1 MSAGN
6 VYRCGI
12 GAPPEKIGAG
22 APYDVVVI
30 GAGVVG
36 CALAY
41 RLSRHRLRVAVVES
55 KHDVGEGTSK
65 ANSAIIHTG
74 FDATPGSLESKLV
87 TGAAARW
94 PELAEKLK
102 VPLRAVSAL
111 VLALDGE
118 QDARLDSLLEKA
130 RANGVGDVRILAAA
144 EVREREPN
152 VAAGVRRA
160 LLVPRESIIDPFAV
174 SIAFAEVALANG
186 VDFLFGASVV
196 AVQDAGAVVK
206 TLATDQGQRIGAR
219 LLVNAAGLGSRR
231 VADLYGG
238 APFDINPRRGQFLV
252 YDKHTRPLV
261 GSILLPVPSE
271 TTKGKL
277 VAPTIFGNLLAGPTA
292 EDLPPE
298 QDGNT
303 ATTLDGLREVR
314 DAAIAFCPALADH
327 LPIAAYAGLRCNCHQ
342 GSYHIVVN
350 DNHPGI
356 VTITGVRSTGLSASP
371 ALADYLV
378 ERMQAECDLVLLGAP
393 GTTDSRDESCWP
405 GWWKHPWEDAA
416 RVTAEPDYGR
426 IVCSCENVSRGEVT
440 DALRSPLRPFTL
452 DALKRRTRALTGRC
466 QGFNCAIELASMIAG
481 HERIGLEKV
490 SKNGPG
496 SEIVAP
502 PAVRWR

>member
-1 MSAGN
+1 M
-6 VYRCGI
+6 
-12 GAPPEKIGAG
+12 
-22 APYDVVVI
+22 
-30 GAGVVG
+30 
-36 CALAY
+36 
-41 RLSRHRLRVAVVES
+41 RV
-55 KHDVGEGTSK
+55 
-65 ANSAIIHTG
+65 
-74 FDATPGSLESKLV
+74 
-87 TGAAARW
+87 
-94 PELAEKLK
+94 
-102 VPLRAVSAL
+102 VSAL

-130 RANGVGDVRILAAA
+130 HANGVDDVRILTAA
-144 EVREREPN
+144 EVRQREPN
-152 VAAGVRRA
+152 VAPSVRRA
-160 LLVPRESIIDPFAV
+160 LLVPREAIIDPFAV

-186 VDFLFGASVV
+186 VDFVFGA
-196 AVQDAGAVVK
+196 AVFAVEDAGAAVK
-206 TLATDQGQRIGAR
+206 TLVTDQGQRIGAR

-252 YDKHTRPLV
+252 FDKHTRPLV
-261 GSILLPVPSE
+261 ESILLPVPSE

-298 QDGNT
+298 EDTNT
-303 ATTLDGLREVR
+303 ATTLDGLRQVR
-314 DAAIAFCPALADH
+314 DAATAFCPGLADH

-342 GSYHIVVN
+342 GSYHIVFN

-371 ALADYLV
+371 ALADHLV
-378 ERMQAECDLVLLGAP
+378 ERMQTECGLVLTDAP
-393 GTTDSRDESCWP
+393 GAIDSRVEGCWP
-405 GWWKHPWEDAA
+405 GWWKPPWEDAG
-416 RVTAEPDYGR
+416 RVAAEPDYGR
-426 IVCSCENVSRGEVT
+426 IVCSCENVSRGELA

-466 QGFNCAIELASMIAG
+466 QGFNCAIELASMIAR
-481 HERIGLEKV
+481 HENVGLEQV

-502 PAVRWR
+502 RAERSR